1 MYETPSQIDRYP
13 CMYLC
18 MKRHRKLID
27 RYISFGLDLPRKSI
41 QTYSTKVWRI
51 GTYLIMDSYVM
62 KRRKWVKE
70 NTPGM
75 VHNKN
80 SRRISKPVVPA
91 YIEPHTI
98 QRPQQKVPNDRTST
112 WTQKGLQMMYWFC
125 SAGEVHW
132 PATSKREREWKTIS
146 KQVQKMQN
154 FVFTKSGQVFLPL
167 LLLLLRFIPFAL
179 FYKD

>member
-1 MYETPSQIDRYP
+1 M
-13 CMYLC
+13 
-18 MKRHRKLID
+18 
-27 RYISFGLDLPRKSI
+27 YISLMLGLHRKSI
-41 QTYSTKVWRI
+41 QKISTKVWSI
-51 GTYLIMDSYVM
+51 ATYLIMDSYVM

-70 NTPGM
+70 NTPGL

-132 PATSKREREWKTIS
+132 PATSKREWKTIS

-167 LLLLLRFIPFAL
+167 QLLLRFIPFAL
-179 FYKD
+179 LFKD